1 MNTTPKEVVKNFY
14 DTNFIENDGLAED
27 FFHPDLLLT
36 WNSATGIS
44 EMDYS
49 DMVDF
54 FVEIKR
60 AYSDIRVEISHLLA
74 QDNYVTVRYKYYAR
88 TLEDPEEEFGI
99 AHFMVIWEIKEGKLF
114 RGYQISQ
121 PVLAVDEV
129 KEDYKPVML

>member
-1 MNTTPKEVVKNFY
+1 MTTTPKEVVKNFY
-14 DTNFIENDGLAED
+14 EANFIENHTLAED

-49 DMVDF
+49 DMVEF
-54 FVEIKR
+54 FDEIKR
-60 AYSDIRVEISHLLA
+60 AYADIRVEISHLLA
-74 QDNYVTVRYKYYAR
+74 QDNHVTVRYKYYAR

>member
-1 MNTTPKEVVKNFY
+1 MNTKHREVGKNLY
-14 DTNFIENDGLAED
+14 DPNFIENDILAQD
-27 FFHPDLLLT
+27 LFYPGLLLT

>member
-14 DTNFIENDGLAED
+14 DTNFIENDSLAED

-74 QDNYVTVRYKYYAR
+74 QDNHVTVRYKYYAR
-88 TLEDPEEEFGI
+88 TLEDPEEEVGI

-121 PVLAVDEV
+121 PVLEVDGV